1 MKRLDYY
8 WNSLNFVSFILL
20 PLSWFFCFISKLRA
34 GLYRSGFLKSFKAPV
49 PVVVVGNVTVGGTGK
64 TPLIIE
70 LVKRFQAMGKNPGVI
85 SRGYAGASSVWPQLV
100 DEKTSAEQV
109 GDEPKLIHKRT
120 ACPVAVGPNRQQ
132 DIELLLKKYSCDVIL
147 SDDGLQ
153 HYALQRDL
161 EIIVVDA
168 QRKFGNGFC
177 LPAGPLRERVSRLQH
192 VDMVLWNG
200 GDDKQLS
207 FKLQPQFCL
216 PINKTNAHKKLL
228 TEFEGKI
235 VHAIA
240 GIGNPPRFF
249 NMLHR
254 LGIQVIEHE
263 FSDHASYTQSDVIF
277 DDDLPVLMTEK
288 DAVKCDGFEL
298 TDHWSVP
305 VDIQFSELAE
315 EKLQQLLKS
324 I

>member
-8 WNSLNFVSFILL
+8 WSSLNFVSLMLL
-20 PLSWFFCFISKLRA
+20 PLSWLFCFVSILRA
-34 GLYRSGFLKSFKAPV
+34 GLYRLRLLKSFKAPV
-49 PVVVVGNVTVGGTGK
+49 PVIVVGNVTVGGTGK

-70 LVKRFQAMGKNPGVI
+70 LVKQFQAMGKKPGVI
-85 SRGYAGASSVWPQLV
+85 SRGYGGASSAWPQLV
-100 DEKTSAEQV
+100 DDKAIAEQV
-109 GDEPKLIHKRT
+109 GDEPKLIHSRC
-120 ACPVAVGPNRQQ
+120 ACPVVVGPNRQQ
-132 DIELLLKKYSCDVIL
+132 DIELLLKNYACDVIL

-153 HYALQRDL
+153 HYALQRNL
-161 EIIVVDA
+161 EIVVVDD

-177 LPAGPLRERVSRLQH
+177 LPSGPLRERVSRLKK
-192 VDMVLWNG
+192 VDMVLLNG
-200 GDDKQLS
+200 GDDTQVS
-207 FKLQPQFCL
+207 FQLQPQFCL
-216 PINKTNAHKKLL
+216 PINKIDVDNKSL

-263 FSDHASYTQSDVIF
+263 FSDHATYTQSDVVF

-288 DAVKCDGFEL
+288 DAVKCSNFEL
-298 TDHWSVP
+298 NNHWSVP
-305 VDIQFSELAE
+305 VDLQLSALAQ
-315 EKLQQLLKS
+315 EKLNQLLKS